1 MTSTTRLEVDGKKFW
16 EAVVEGK
23 TVTLNFGKIGK
34 EGKSSKFEYD
44 TEEEAKKF
52 AIERAE
58 IKRSRGYKDVE
69 VVKSNTKGE
78 GSKAST
84 EESKKKRK
92 RYSDDEESGED
103 WAELDEKIDADEVDT
118 SLIISGS
125 RRPKRRA
132 AANAEVIIRS
142 ELKANP
148 GKDGDDDD
156 DDELEL

>member
-69 VVKSNTKGE
+69 VVTSNSKKE
-78 GSKAST
+78 GSEGST
-84 EESKKKRK
+84 GESKKKRK

-132 AANAEVIIRS
+132 AANAEAIIRS

-148 GKDGDDDD
+148 GKDGEDD
-156 DDELEL
+156 DDEELEL